1 MSDEDKDF
9 KKAVDF
15 REQAQNDERQSR
27 IGAIEEAHFNA
38 DEYGHWEDYAT
49 KRFEGKPRYQ
59 IDLIKPII
67 DSIAGKIEQK
77 EIGGQVIPVGSDA
90 TEEIATTY
98 EKMIRTISNMS
109 NAVDIYSD
117 AARNIVDH
125 AYDAW
130 MITHDWAD
138 APAFDQDLLIEKIPD
153 ALNRVWLLGISSA
166 TKPGDIKHGF
176 VDTDLTVD
184 EYKELFSDGTQ
195 TSLSDFGYDYRVS
208 QCSTESKDSITV
220 SDYYYIK
227 EVKTLLHLL
236 SDNRVITDKEYQ
248 EVQNSLAQRGIRS
261 VRQKERKLPTCY
273 MRKLDGGGWLT
284 KEAKTAFS
292 YIPVVQ
298 VMANFQILNKRPY
311 YRGETRKLMDA
322 QRIYDYGTSKD
333 INDGALGRKDK
344 INMTPE
350 QADGHEVQNSRL
362 NTQDDPVFLSN
373 HVDGHVPPH
382 IISGS
387 QMDAGLQNT
396 LNRTQ
401 IDMKE
406 ISMSHPSQQGQGLAG
421 HSGKAYEILN
431 ESSDT
436 ASFKYIKQ
444 LEKAV
449 SWTYTIIIDAIP
461 RVYDEKNRQIR
472 LTNEDNTTAF
482 KAINEEV
489 KGDDGGVET
498 INDLSQGNY
507 MFKVNT
513 GPAFSSRRAE
523 GVAAIKEWAA
533 LDPSIIEEG
542 KDIIYKS
549 LDAPGV
555 KDIASRIRKRMIA
568 EGRIPED
575 QLTDDEKEKITQE
588 IQAAKENQQ
597 PDPMSDATVQAI
609 LAEVKNIGSQI
620 QERQVDMQVKLDEQ
634 ERKTAETM
642 GKLQQSQQKL
652 DSDIDNKDADTL
664 VKLREASGAD
674 AIINGN
680 VAEAY
685 NDKAE
690 DLTER

>member
-1 MSDEDKDF
+1 MSDKERDWQTVIDL
-9 KKAVDF
+9 
-15 REQAQNDERQSR
+15 REQAQNDERESR
-27 IGAIEEAHFNA
+27 QGAIEEAHFNA
-38 DEYGHWEDYAT
+38 DEYGHWEDYAS

-59 IDLIKPII
+59 IDLVKPII
-67 DSIAGKIEQK
+67 DSIAGQIEQQ

-90 TEEIATTY
+90 TEEIALTY

-109 NAVDIYSD
+109 DAVGIYSD

-130 MITHDWAD
+130 MVTHDWAD
-138 APAFDQDLLIEKIPD
+138 VDAFDQDILIEKIPD
-153 ALNRVWLLGISSA
+153 SVNRVWLLGISAA
-166 TKPGDIKHGF
+166 TKPSDIKHGF

-184 EYKELFSDGTQ
+184 EYDDLFPDGAQ
-195 TSLSDFGYDYRVS
+195 QSLSDFGYDYRLK
-208 QCSTESKDSITV
+208 QCSTEKKDSITV
-220 SDYYYIK
+220 SDYYYVK

-236 SDNRVITDKEYQ
+236 SDNRVISNEEYQ
-248 EVQNSLAQRGIRS
+248 EVKGSLNERGIRS
-261 VRQKERKLPTCY
+261 VRQKSRQLPTCY

-284 KEAKTAFS
+284 EEAKTAFS
-292 YIPVVQ
+292 YIPVIQ

-344 INMTPE
+344 IHMTPE
-350 QADGHEVQNSRL
+350 QADGHEQQNARL
-362 NTQDDPVFLSN
+362 STQDDPILLAN
-373 HVDGHVPPH
+373 HVDGQMPPH
-382 IISGS
+382 VIAGS
-387 QMDAGLQNT
+387 QMDVGLQNT

-406 ISMSHPSQQGQGLAG
+406 ISMSHQPQQGQGLSG

-431 ESSDT
+431 EKSDT
-436 ASFKYIKQ
+436 ASFKYVKQ

-461 RVYDEKNRQIR
+461 RVYDAKNRQVR

-482 KAINEEV
+482 QAINEEV
-489 KGDDGGVET
+489 RGDDGGVET
-498 INDLSQGNY
+498 INDLSHGHY
-507 MFKVNT
+507 MFKVTT
-513 GPAFSSRRAE
+513 GPAFTSRRAE
-523 GVAAIKEWAA
+523 GIKAVMEWAV

-555 KDIASRIRKRMIA
+555 KDISSRVRKRMVA
-568 EGRIPED
+568 EGRVPED
-575 QLTDDEKEKITQE
+575 QLTDDEKQKIAEE
-588 IQAAKENQQ
+588 IQAAQENQQ
-597 PDPMSDATVQAI
+597 PDPIGEATVQAI
-609 LAEVKNIGSQI
+609 LAEVQNLGSQVE
-620 QERQVDMQVKLDEQ
+620 ERQVDMQVKLQEQ
-634 ERKTAETM
+634 SRKMLETM
-642 GKLQQSQQKL
+642 AKIEQAQAKL

-664 VKLREASGAD
+664 VKLRDASGAD
-674 AIINGN
+674 AVINEN

-690 DLTER
+690 DLTS